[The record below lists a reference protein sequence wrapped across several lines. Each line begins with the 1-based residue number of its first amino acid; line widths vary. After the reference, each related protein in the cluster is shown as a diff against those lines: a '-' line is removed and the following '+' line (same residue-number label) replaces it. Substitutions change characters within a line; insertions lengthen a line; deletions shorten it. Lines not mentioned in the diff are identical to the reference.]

1 MFYVTYKL
9 RQHTVTQPI
18 SIFDAL
24 YTNTPMQLDIPT
36 SAAQYA
42 TMAVA
47 VPTPIPE
54 LQQSLNELLRVVK
67 TMTNDNPNQYEHF
80 RIPKATHGF
89 RDIYAPAENLKA
101 AQRLIVNWMQNVCK
115 TLPHNAAH
123 AYVNERSA
131 LTACKVHQSNES
143 KWMLKIDLK
152 DFFPSC
158 TGEFVFTQLKKIY
171 PYCLLS
177 DESLRDLLRF
187 CLLNDALPQG
197 APTSPIITNTIMIPY
212 DDAITKKLLS
222 FEGIH
227 YVYTRYADDLLISS
241 KIKFRHDRVI
251 RYLESILPDNL
262 KIKHEKTRFG
272 STSGQNWNL
281 GLMLNKDNNIT
292 LGYKEKQRLRAMVN
306 SLLKDYTN
314 GIKWSAEDRHHAQGK
329 LAYLKYVEP
338 EYHNGMISKYESK
351 YGVSIK
357 VALNN

>member
-1 MFYVTYKL
+1 MFYVTY
-9 RQHTVTQPI
+9 RMQQAITAQQI
-18 SIFDAL
+18 NIFDAL
-24 YTNTPMQLDIPT
+24 YGNLPIQLDERINQTRYITTRVENPR
-36 SAAQYA
+36 
-42 TMAVA
+42 
-47 VPTPIPE
+47 PIPM
-54 LQQSLNELLRVVK
+54 LQGSLTNLLRVIK

-89 RDIYAPAENLKA
+89 RDIYAPAGNLKT
-101 AQRLIVNWMQNVCK
+101 AQRLIVNWMQTTCK
-115 TLPHNAAH
+115 TLPNNAAH
-123 AYVNERSA
+123 AYVPERSA
-131 LTACKVHQSNES
+131 LTACKVHQANES

-158 TGEFVFTQLKKIY
+158 TGDFVFSQLKKIY

-177 DESLRDLLRF
+177 DDSLRELLRF

-212 DDAITKKLLS
+212 DYAIQKKLMS
-222 FEGIH
+222 FDGVH

-241 KIKFRHDRVI
+241 KIKFNYNEVV
-251 RYLESILPDNL
+251 RYLEELLPDNL

-314 GIKWSAEDRHHAQGK
+314 DIKWSAEDRHHAQGK
-329 LAYLKYVEP
+329 LAYLRYIEP
-338 EYHNGMISKYESK
+338 EYHDGMTAKYEQK

-357 VALNN
+357 DALK

>member
-1 MFYVTYKL
+1 MFYVTYKMQ
-9 RQHTVTQPI
+9 QHSAIQQINV
-18 SIFDAL
+18 FDAL
-24 YTNTPMQLDIPT
+24 YG
-36 SAAQYA
+36 S
-42 TMAVA
+42 
-47 VPTPIPE
+47 TPIQTDAPARAE
-54 LQQSLNELLRVVK
+54 QYITMVVESPRPIPLLQESLNNLLQVVK

-101 AQRLIVNWMQNVCK
+101 AQRLIVNWMQNTCK

-123 AYVNERSA
+123 AYVTGRSA
-131 LTACKVHQSNES
+131 LTACKVHQANES

-152 DFFPSC
+152 DFFSSC
-158 TGEFVFTQLKKIY
+158 TGDFVFTQLKKIY

-177 DESLRDLLRF
+177 DDSLRELLRF
-187 CLLNDALPQG
+187 CLLDNALPQG
-197 APTSPIITNTIMIPY
+197 APTSPFITNTIMIPY
-212 DDAITKKLLS
+212 DDAIKKKLSS

-241 KIKFRHDRVI
+241 KIKFRHDRVV
-251 RYLESILPDNL
+251 RYLDSLLPDNL

-306 SLLKDYTN
+306 SLLKDYTS
-314 GIKWSAEDRHHAQGK
+314 GVKWSAEDRHHAQGK

-338 EYHNGMISKYESK
+338 DYHDGMTSKYEQK
-351 YGVSIK
+351 YSVSIK
-357 VALNN
+357 DALK